1 MSNNT
6 PIDRVETDTSVTT
19 STGGKFGE
27 MLKRSNSKIREDRAI
42 AITEDAETYYR
53 RAVEDMQ
60 MQLKR
65 LQRDKDNML
74 DLSPTNADSLT
85 LASDF
90 NAPSFVEKDID
101 LGVKIRNLTI
111 KLDVAQNNYKTLFG
125 DI

>member
-1 MSNNT
+1 
-6 PIDRVETDTSVTT
+6 
-19 STGGKFGE
+19 
-27 MLKRSNSKIREDRAI
+27 
-42 AITEDAETYYR
+42 
-53 RAVEDMQ
+53 
-60 MQLKR
+60 
-65 LQRDKDNML
+65 ML